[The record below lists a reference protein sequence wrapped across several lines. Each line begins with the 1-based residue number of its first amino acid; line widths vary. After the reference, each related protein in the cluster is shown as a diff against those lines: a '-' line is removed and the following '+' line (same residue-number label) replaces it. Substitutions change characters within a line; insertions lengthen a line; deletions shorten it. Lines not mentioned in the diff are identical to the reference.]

1 MGQKEASDKGDIA
14 LYSEAIEKRKY
25 LEQEPKAV
33 RKYLDS
39 VAYNSS
45 ADKLKRC
52 LLLHNHMFESLNG
65 LLPKMHGGAG
75 GKAGL
80 QLQRLAPLV
89 LDAAIRHPEETMSP
103 QREREGI

>member
-1 MGQKEASDKGDIA
+1 MSTSWKDSFTRQ
-14 LYSEAIEKRKY
+14 LVKY
-25 LEQEPKAV
+25 APRRMNCLI
-33 RKYLDS
+33 DS
-39 VAYNSS
+39 VAYNSN

-52 LLLHNHMFESLNG
+52 LLLHNHMFESLND

-89 LDAAIRHPEETMSP
+89 LDAPIRHPEETMSP
-103 QREREGI
+103 QREREGIVISQ